1 MPRSIK
7 SASGGSTFVS
17 PVTVRQGG
25 LGTTNAADALLA
37 LNGISANQLGAPH
50 GIAKLN
56 SGGLP
61 DSFLFAGLSLSE
73 SCVDGPAIILTG
85 TSEDYFLTTYDSFQS
100 YEVVA
105 LTGTVSRDKN
115 VITYTA
121 PSTMGEGGFTVN
133 GRTITVMA
141 VDGVTPLLVVPS
153 VTSPVNGSELP
164 GQTVVTTSSAFTII
178 NGTDTHVSTDWQV
191 STSASFDT
199 IAFSSLN
206 DTINL
211 TSWTVTGMLLGTQYY
226 VRVRHKG
233 LATGLSNWS
242 TTVSF
247 TTKAFTYPTAEVQII
262 KEPIQ
267 NYRSNFSKSVCLSA
281 NGKTALITTYSWAL
295 SAKAGFGYVYVYQS
309 GTWIYQAT
317 LTCTGI
323 ADDRVGFSS
332 SMSDDGN
339 TVLITALDGN
349 SKYEEAAYV
358 FTRTGT
364 TWTKQTKLLAGDPA
378 TGDGFGRSSAMSSDG
393 NTVLIGA
400 LHKTGLGGT
409 NEGAAYVFTRSGTT
423 WTQQAKLLTGDQI
436 QGGTFGASVA
446 LSSDGSTALISAT
459 NTTESGIKGAGSV
472 FAFTRTGVTWT
483 RQAKIQPNDPSL
495 TSSFGVVVKLS
506 SDGNTAAIAATGKT
520 VTQSKQGAAYVF
532 TRTGVVWTQQAR
544 LLADDPAVNDFFG
557 NNLSLSGDGN
567 TLITGIMTK
576 TVTKINQ
583 GQVYVFERSGANWTL
598 RTKWI
603 ASDAAQ
609 PYSKG
614 FGSAVAV
621 SRDGSVVFVG
631 SKDNDTSG
639 NISAS
644 GCCYVFS

>member
-61 DSFLFAGLSLSE
+61 DSSLFAGLSLSE

-247 TTKAFTYPTAEVQII
+247 TTKTAAYPSIEVQ
-262 KEPIQ
+262 KLVASDP
-267 NYRSNFSKSVCLSA
+267 LA
-281 NGKTALITTYSWAL
+281 N
-295 SAKAGFGYVYVYQS
+295 
-309 GTWIYQAT
+309 
-317 LTCTGI
+317 
-323 ADDRVGFSS
+323 
-332 SMSDDGN
+332 DG
-339 TVLITALDGN
+339 
-349 SKYEEAAYV
+349 
-358 FTRTGT
+358 
-364 TWTKQTKLLAGDPA
+364 
-378 TGDGFGRSSAMSSDG
+378 
-393 NTVLIGA
+393 
-400 LHKTGLGGT
+400 
-409 NEGAAYVFTRSGTT
+409 
-423 WTQQAKLLTGDQI
+423 
-436 QGGTFGASVA
+436 FGASVA
-446 LSSDGSTALISAT
+446 LSGNGATAAIRIPSRTTGTVPWAVYVYTKVNGSWSQ
-459 NTTESGIKGAGSV
+459 
-472 FAFTRTGVTWT
+472 
-483 RQAKIQPNDPSL
+483 QAKITVSPGSALSFTADQTLSLSTDGNTLLLGSYPEVNGGAVYVYTRSGSTWSQQARLTPGIVGNYFGFSADLSGDGNTVIVGAYAEKLTVASQGAVYVYTRSGSTWSQQAKLVLAAPVINDQ
-495 TSSFGVVVKLS
+495 FGVSVSIS
-506 SDGNTAAIAATGKT
+506 SDGNTAAITKSGSYNDGNGTYYVGDLYIFTRSGSTWSQQAKLAGNTWYGAVCELSADGNTVVGKAWSSSSIYTFTRSAGVWTMRTTLALPSTYAGALSLSSDGLTMAVGRPTSTTTYTSQGACDIYTRSGSTWTLQSTLKHSDQMQEDRFGFDAELSSDGTTLLVGVPYKT
-520 VTQSKQGAAYVF
+520 VTASGQGAAYLF
-532 TRTGVVWTQQAR
+532 
-544 LLADDPAVNDFFG
+544 N
-557 NNLSLSGDGN
+557 
-567 TLITGIMTK
+567 
-576 TVTKINQ
+576 
-583 GQVYVFERSGANWTL
+583 
-598 RTKWI
+598 
-603 ASDAAQ
+603 
-609 PYSKG
+609 
-614 FGSAVAV
+614 
-621 SRDGSVVFVG
+621 
-631 SKDNDTSG
+631 
-639 NISAS
+639 
-644 GCCYVFS
+644 